1 MPIRRSVTIVLAVV
15 IALLA
20 SSCTVTFLPQL
31 DGGGSTSVDRPRS
44 TTDES
49 TSTVDRPRPP
59 GPSPLLPGD
68 EGFRIFEVAPRTI
81 YPGTQVYFRVSVRR
95 AGYLTVTALDP
106 AGRATVWVRDFP
118 IDAGGNPT
126 RVPPVGT
133 RRTRRGPR
141 ARGHVAAAG
150 GVVARADRRP
160 LRGPAGPGRL
170 DRGHPRRPRPVRRGQ
185 RVRGQLRGAASL
197 TRRLPATVPGVQSQH
212 APPWW
217 CRSRGV
223 RPGPGGVMEGRQ
235 RGGP

>member
-15 IALLA
+15 VALLA

-81 YPGTQVYFRVSVRR
+81 YPGTQMYFRVAVRR

-133 RRTRRGPR
+133 GDP
-141 ARGHVAAAG
+141 VE
-150 GVVARADRRP
+150 ARAPEGAWRLRAVWSPAPIDARYEG
-160 LRGPAGPGRL
+160 LRGL
-170 DRGHPRRPRPVRRGQ
+170 DAWTEAIRADLARFDEASVFEGSYEVQRR
-185 RVRGQLRGAASL
+185 
-197 TRRLPATVPGVQSQH
+197 
-212 APPWW
+212 
-217 CRSRGV
+217 
-223 RPGPGGVMEGRQ
+223 
-235 RGGP
+235 